1 MSDSENLT
9 FLAQY
14 AQPAKALASAA
25 HVEDL
30 LEAYRSDGYALTDG
44 YAWPFSA
51 PANPRT
57 TPSADVSAGVV
68 TAIDTLHFWRY
79 PFEFELTLDSVERRQ
94 FVVQASVET
103 LWGPARDLAPAN
115 TTAFIEAVKQA
126 CAALGPDFGCAFWGR
141 LDPPNDLPARPEAAA
156 SVYPLVYIGPNLLTA
171 SGRAHLLAAPAEV
184 SAEIGGGLLI
194 VRRVES
200 LYRSQ

>member
-14 AQPAKALASAA
+14 AQPAEALASAA
-25 HVEDL
+25 RVEDL

-51 PANPRT
+51 PANALA
-57 TPSADVSAGVV
+57 TPSAEVSTGIV
-68 TAIDTLHFWRY
+68 TAINTLYFWRY
-79 PFEFELTLDSVERRQ
+79 PFEFEFTLDSVERRQ

-115 TTAFIEAVKQA
+115 TIAFIDAVKRA
-126 CAALGPDFGCAFWGR
+126 CTALAPDFGCAFWGR
-141 LDPPNDLPARPEAAA
+141 LDPPTDLPDPPEAAVTA
-156 SVYPLVYIGPNLLTA
+156 YPLVYIGPNLLTP
-171 SGRAHLLAAPAEV
+171 SGRARLLAAPAEV
-184 SAEIGGGLLI
+184 TAEIGGGLLV
-194 VRRVES
+194 VRRVEG